1 MLHLQHIDP
10 MMMATKAP
18 LKLNDS
24 QLARLALQYA
34 GGGGYTE
41 EGTAEAMVWMA
52 AAMELKDGD
61 SLALPNSK
69 LEVIGL

>member
-1 MLHLQHIDP
+1 MLQLQHIDP
-10 MMMATKAP
+10 VMMAQREP
-18 LKLNDS
+18 LKLDDS

-61 SLALPNSK
+61 SLALPNSN